1 MMKQIEIKLAV
12 VLPVIT
18 GVTLAPAGTREV
30 AEQ

>member
-1 MMKQIEIKLAV
+1 MMKQIEIKLVA
-12 VLPVIT
+12 LLSVIA